1 MAKKSTDNAITKEFK
16 TQTISKDD
24 PRFERLRSKLRPDL
38 RQKVKRFELIETDD
52 AGNAIRR
59 DEMHKKIPIVECE
72 ATESGSQVFFYC
84 RYCKRKHYHGNVGL
98 ENGKLGHRGAHCIN
112 DESPYLRTGYYLK
125 RSE

>member
-1 MAKKSTDNAITKEFK
+1 MAKKDNAITKEFK

-38 RQKVKRFELIETDD
+38 RQKVTRFKLIGTDD
-52 AGNAIRR
+52 AGNAIRQ
-59 DEMHKKIPIVECE
+59 DELHSDGIPIVECE
-72 ATESGSQVFFYC
+72 VTESGKQVFFDC

-125 RSE
+125 LSKE